1 MTRLNDYNVEPKQLT
16 AILVSHSHL
25 NHCNDVNAL
34 ISAIT
39 DGKEK
44 RGILISNK
52 TLVSGDSN
60 YMPYITDFHKSLLDK
75 QIILSAGQKHVLGE
89 IDIIALRT
97 KHADKNAIGFKF
109 ITPYFTLSYSSD
121 TKYFKALADEY
132 KNSNILVLNVP
143 IRFSD
148 DKSDNLSVDDA
159 VRIITEVSPK
169 LTIIQ
174 HFSRELLQHD
184 IISVTRDIQKK
195 TSSQVI
201 AAKEGMSINPFS
213 YSAEMGQKT
222 LRAFSQD
229 RFK

>member
-1 MTRLNDYNVEPKQLT
+1 M
-16 AILVSHSHL
+16 
-25 NHCNDVNAL
+25 
-34 ISAIT
+34 
-39 DGKEK
+39 
-44 RGILISNK
+44 
-52 TLVSGDSN
+52 
-60 YMPYITDFHKSLLDK
+60 
-75 QIILSAGQKHVLGE
+75 
-89 IDIIALRT
+89 
-97 KHADKNAIGFKF
+97 
-109 ITPYFTLSYSSD
+109 
-121 TKYFKALADEY
+121 
-132 KNSNILVLNVP
+132 P